1 MSLVGGGRMHGFTP
15 TAFALACA
23 TLLALPA
30 QADERTCN
38 RRIGAIVID
47 GDVRVS
53 PSGTCTLD
61 GTRIGGNIKLDDA
74 GSLIASSVRV
84 GGNIQADGAA
94 STVVLFDSNI
104 DGDVQAKQGGQI
116 RIEGVRVG
124 GDVQLFSN
132 SGAITVRDNHIRG
145 NLQCKSNRRAPTGGG
160 NRVGGNKED
169 QCSRL

>member
-1 MSLVGGGRMHGFTP
+1 MALCGDPMHVFTQIGCAAAC
-15 TAFALACA
+15 TA
-23 TLLALPA
+23 LLALPA
-30 QADERTCN
+30 HADERPCN

-47 GDVRVS
+47 GDVHVS

-61 GTRIGGNIKLDDA
+61 GTRIGGNIKLNES

-84 GGNIQADGAA
+84 GGNIEADGTANV
-94 STVVLFDSNI
+94 VVLFDSSI
-104 DGDVQAKQGGQI
+104 DGNVQAKQGGQV

-132 SGAITVRDNHIRG
+132 SGAITVRDSHIGG
-145 NLQCKSNRRAPTGGG
+145 NLQCKSNLRFPTGSG
-160 NRVGGNKED
+160 NQVGGNKED